1 MIGDF
6 FVEAGW
12 GIYPVLLFG
21 TLMIG
26 FAARHTSRPDAGML
40 PLVVGCGIATMIC
53 GVLGTATGLQA
64 SVHFI
69 AERAADERWLFL
81 VGLRESLNNI
91 VAACLLS
98 AVGTMIAT
106 VGSFRAARAELA
118 REAA

>member
-1 MIGDF
+1 VIGDF
-6 FVEAGW
+6 FLEAGW

-26 FAARHTSRPDAGML
+26 FAVRHSLRPDAGML

-91 VAACLLS
+91 VGACLLC
-98 AVGTMIAT
+98 VIGTMVAT
-106 VGSFRAARAELA
+106 VGSFRATKSE
-118 REAA
+118 EAAQPA